1 VVKKV
6 VGRSSSLEIAF
17 TIVFGALSV
26 LLTLLKGFTTFPFPV
41 LTYLKF
47 EIAEIPCMVAYL
59 AMGFKPGMASAIV
72 YWLVLTPIGEFT
84 PLGPAMKFAA
94 LASLILGMEAGRRLC
109 GKNKSYMASV
119 KTLSVSM
126 VLGTIARVIVMS
138 VFNYLVLV
146 VLFPE
151 FLDLASMML
160 KAAGLNAGTP
170 ANALITALTLTAVFN
185 VIHSILSVL
194 LPYLI
199 VKTIV
204 RLHPGLFRRTHRPTT
219 A

>member
-1 VVKKV
+1 MKKM

>member
-1 VVKKV
+1 MVKKV

>member
-1 VVKKV
+1 MREVA
-6 VGRSSSLEIAF
+6 GRASSLEVAF

-47 EIAEIPCMVAYL
+47 EIAEVPCMVAYL
-59 AMGFKPGMASAIV
+59 AMGFKPGMASTVV

-109 GKNKSYMASV
+109 GKNKSYMDSV
-119 KTLSVSM
+119 KALSVST
-126 VLGTIARVIVMS
+126 VLGTIARVVVMS

-146 VLFPE
+146 VVFPE

-170 ANALITALTLTAVFN
+170 ADALIMALTLTAVFN
-185 VIHSILSVL
+185 VIHSALSVL
-194 LPYLI
+194 LSYLI
-199 VKTIV
+199 VKTMV
-204 RLHPGLFRRTHRPTT
+204 RLHPGLFKRTRRPTT

>member
-1 VVKKV
+1 M

>member
-1 VVKKV
+1 MAK
-6 VGRSSSLEIAF
+6 RASSLEVAF

-47 EIAEIPCMVAYL
+47 EMAEIPCMVAYL
-59 AMGFKPGMASAIV
+59 AMGFKPGMAGAVV

-109 GKNKSYMASV
+109 RRSGDYLSSV

-126 VLGTIARVIVMS
+126 VLGTVARVVVMS
-138 VFNYLVLV
+138 LFNYLVLV
-146 VLFPE
+146 ILFPG

-160 KAAGLNAGTP
+160 STAGLDASTP
-170 ANALITALTLTAVFN
+170 ADALVMALTLTAVFN
-185 VIHSILSVL
+185 VLHSILSVL

-199 VKTIV
+199 VKAV
-204 RLHPGLFRRTHRPTT
+204 VKLHPGIFRRTPRPATG
-219 A
+219 